1 MAKKMT
7 DKDGNTYV
15 QVKPWYKHWWVW
27 VIIVIA
33 LLIGFGS
40 MGSDDDS
47 SSSSSSSNSSNTTS
61 KTVKNT
67 AKEVTL
73 GAGTYKVGQDIKPG
87 RYAVTATDGSGNFTN
102 KSGSINTILGTD
114 EDDDAGQVTSYTV
127 DLHKGETIK
136 LEGIQ
141 STNFKPTPTK
151 RSYQTTLSAGQWKVG
166 QDIKPGR
173 YEIKATQGSGNLTT
187 SDGDIN
193 EILGTEAD
201 SDAGQVT
208 HITTDLSDGQTLDSE
223 LQQIQLIKK

>member
-1 MAKKMT
+1 MAKQIK
-7 DKDGNTYV
+7 DNDGNVYV
-15 QVKPWYKHWWVW
+15 QKKVWYKRWWVW
-27 VIIVIA
+27 VIIIIV

-73 GAGTYKVGQDIKPG
+73 GAGTYK
-87 RYAVTATDGSGNFTN
+87 T
-102 KSGSINTILGTD
+102 
-114 EDDDAGQVTSYTV
+114 
-127 DLHKGETIK
+127 
-136 LEGIQ
+136 
-141 STNFKPTPTK
+141 
-151 RSYQTTLSAGQWKVG
+151 G

-187 SDGDIN
+187 SDGDVN
-193 EILGTEAD
+193 EILGTKSD
-201 SDAGQVT
+201 SDDGQVT
-208 HITTDLSDGQTLDSE
+208 HVTTDLSDGQTLDSE

>member
-15 QVKPWYKHWWVW
+15 QVKPWYKRWWVW
-27 VIIVIA
+27 VIIVIV
-33 LLIGFGS
+33 LLMIIGMIG
-40 MGSDDDS
+40 GGDDDS
-47 SSSSSSSNSSNTTS
+47 SSSSSNSSTKTTQ
-61 KTVKNT
+61 TTKNT

-73 GAGTYKVGQDIKPG
+73 GAGSYKVGKDIKPG
-87 RYAVTATDGSGNFTN
+87 RYVVTATSGSGNFTN

-114 EDDDAGQVTSYTV
+114 EDDTAGQVTSYTV
-127 DLHKGETIK
+127 DLHNGETIK

-141 STNFKPTPTK
+141 STNFKPTPNK

-187 SDGDIN
+187 FDGDVN
-193 EILGTEAD
+193 EILGTKSD
-201 SDAGQVT
+201 SDDGQVT
-208 HITTDLSDGQTLDSE
+208 HVTTDLSDGQTLDSE